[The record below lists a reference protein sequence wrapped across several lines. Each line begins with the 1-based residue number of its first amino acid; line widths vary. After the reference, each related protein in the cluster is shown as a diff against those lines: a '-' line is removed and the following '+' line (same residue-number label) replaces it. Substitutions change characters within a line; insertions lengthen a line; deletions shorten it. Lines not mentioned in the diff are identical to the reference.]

1 MGKSDKGLCEK
12 NRDERKPRVMIA
24 AVSSG
29 SGKTTVT
36 CGLLEALKRRGHNP
50 VSYKCGP
57 DYIDPMFHRKVLEID
72 SLNLDSY
79 FMSEGEIIE
88 TLNSYG
94 RNISVIEGVMG
105 IYDGL
110 DMMTDRGSCY
120 EIARI
125 TNTPIILVVNGTGS
139 GRTVASV
146 IKGILSDDT
155 ENLIH
160 GIILNRISDNF
171 YDKLLP
177 YLEDKIAGIR
187 DDVSIIGHLPDS
199 NNIHIN
205 SRHLG
210 LALPQEIAG
219 IRDTISKAADLIEA
233 NCDIGK
239 IMEISQGAAKVQP
252 VVQIKQTKSPNLK
265 IAVASDE
272 AFCFYYPQNIGFLQ
286 KIGFEP
292 AFFSPLKDKRIPEGS
307 DALLLGG
314 GYPELHLEELSR
326 NTSMLESIRFAINSG
341 ITSLAE
347 CGGFMYLHNV
357 IADKDGRQYRMAGVV
372 DGMCSY
378 SGHLVNFGYT
388 QVAGYTG
395 KSGEDMHVDCSDWRY
410 HISGMRGHEFH
421 YYESTCEGDDLL
433 MRKASTGREYRSM
446 HAGKNY
452 LWGFAH
458 FYYPSARDGI
468 VRLLGQER
476 SEL

>member
-1 MGKSDKGLCEK
+1 MGKSDIDLCEK
-12 NRDERKPRVMIA
+12 NRDERPRVMIA

-36 CGLLEALKRRGHNP
+36 CALLEALKRRGHNP

-88 TLNSYG
+88 ALNSYG
-94 RNISVIEGVMG
+94 GDISVIEGVMG

-125 TNTPIILVVNGTGS
+125 TNTPIILVVHAAGS
-139 GRTVASV
+139 GRTIASV
-146 IKGILSDDT
+146 IKGVLSDDT
-155 ENLIH
+155 ENLIN
-160 GIILNRISDNF
+160 GIILNRISDGF
-171 YDKLLP
+171 YDKLRP
-177 YLEDKIAGIR
+177 YLESKIAGMR

-210 LALPQEIAG
+210 LALPQEIAE
-219 IRDTISKAADLIEA
+219 IRDIISKAADLIEA
-233 NCDIGK
+233 NCDVGK
-239 IMEISQGAAKVQP
+239 IVEISQGAAKVQP
-252 VVQIKQTKSPNLK
+252 VVQIKQTKSPDLK

-272 AFCFYYPQNIGFLQ
+272 AFCFYYPQNIGFLK

-292 AFFSPLKDKRIPEGS
+292 VFFSPLRDKQIPEGS
-307 DALLLGG
+307 DAILIGG

-326 NTSMLESIRFAINSG
+326 NTSMLESIRSAISCG
-341 ITSLAE
+341 IPSLAE

-395 KSGEDMHVDCSDWRY
+395 KSGEDMHVDCSDWRA

-421 YYESTCEGDDLL
+421 YYESTCDGDDLL

-446 HAGKNY
+446 HAGEDHM
-452 LWGFAH
+452 WGFAH
-458 FYYPSARDGI
+458 FYYPSAKDGI
-468 VRLLGQER
+468 ARLLGR
-476 SEL
+476 ALNI

>member
-125 TNTPIILVVNGTGS
+125 TNTPIILVVNATGS

-155 ENLIH
+155 ENIIH
-160 GIILNRISDNF
+160 GIILNRISDRF

-177 YLEDKIAGIR
+177 YLEDEIAGIR

-199 NNIHIN
+199 NNIHIDG
-205 SRHLG
+205 RHLG

-219 IRDTISKAADLIEA
+219 IRDIISKAADLIEA
-233 NCDIGK
+233 NCDVGK
-239 IMEISQGAAKVQP
+239 IMEISQGAGKSQP
-252 VVQIKQTKSPNLK
+252 IVQIKQTKSPDLK

-341 ITSLAE
+341 IPSLAE

-421 YYESTCEGDDLL
+421 YYDSTCEGDDLL

-468 VRLLGQER
+468 ARLLGR
-476 SEL
+476 ALNI